1 MKRREFIAGLGSAAA
16 WPVAARAQRG
26 ELPVIG
32 FLTVAAADGYRPYAI
47 GFRQGLSQEGFV
59 EGQNVRIEFR
69 WGNNQTDRLPDLAA
83 DLVRQTP
90 AVLFVG
96 SGTAAGFVANS
107 LKSTVPIVF
116 ALGIDPV
123 KTGMVASSNRPG
135 GNMTGVTYITAELTG
150 KRLGL
155 LRALA
160 PQATAFGYLTSDPRL
175 SLSVNSRNTAV
186 AEEEAEAVAV
196 APTLGWDAAIEE
208 FRSADEFDAAF
219 ARFAERRVGA
229 LFVAPSP
236 LTTTNRGQLI
246 VLSARY
252 KIPTMYALREF
263 PQEGGLMSYGASI
276 ADAYR
281 LAGRY
286 VGRILKGEKP
296 ADLPVERSTK
306 LEFVINLKTA
316 KSLDIAIPPT
326 CSPLPTRSSN
336 ESAGIHRG
344 AGQCGGVA
352 GGGSAAGRPHA
363 PGERAHGLQRK

>member
-1 MKRREFIAGLGSAAA
+1 MRRRELIVGLAGTAA
-16 WPVAARAQRG
+16 WPVVAPAQQRAM
-26 ELPVIG
+26 PMVG
-32 FLTVAAADGYRPYAI
+32 FLTVAAADGYRPYAV
-47 GFRQGLSQEGFV
+47 GFAQGLNQEGFV
-59 EGQNVRIEFR
+59 DGQNVRIEFR
-69 WGNNQTDRLPDLAA
+69 WGNNQSDRLPDLAA
-83 DLVRQTP
+83 DLVRQGP

-107 LKSTVPIVF
+107 LKPTVPTVF

-123 KTGMVASSNRPG
+123 KTGMVASLNRPG
-135 GNMTGVTYITAELTG
+135 GGMTGVTYITAELTG

-160 PQATAFGYLTSDPRL
+160 PQATAFGYLTTDPKL
-175 SLSVNSRNTAV
+175 SLSLNSRNTAV
-186 AEEEAEAVAV
+186 AEEEAEAIAS
-196 APTLGWDAAIEE
+196 APALGWDAAVEE
-208 FRSADEFDAAF
+208 IRSAHEFDSAF
-219 ARFAERRVGA
+219 ARFAERQVSA

-246 VLSARY
+246 VLSARH

-263 PQEGGLMSYGASI
+263 PQEGGLMSYGANI

-316 KSLDIAIPPT
+316 KSLDIVIPST
-326 CSPLPTRSSN
+326 LLALAD
-336 ESAGIHRG
+336 EVI
-344 AGQCGGVA
+344 
-352 GGGSAAGRPHA
+352 
-363 PGERAHGLQRK
+363 E

>member
-1 MKRREFIAGLGSAAA
+1 LQQYRPGAAIRVTAIRVGSNENQMAIGLPTNLWRAEMRRREFIAGFTGTAILPTSGHAQ
-16 WPVAARAQRG
+16 QRG
-26 ELPVIG
+26 MPIVG
-32 FLTVAAADGYRPYAI
+32 FLTVAAADGYRPYAA
-47 GFRQGLSQEGFV
+47 GFRQGLGQEGFI
-59 EGQNVRIEFR
+59 EGQNVRVEYR
-69 WGNNQTDRLPDLAA
+69 WGNNQTERLPDLAA
-83 DLVRQTP
+83 DLVRQSP
-90 AVLFVG
+90 AVLLVG

-123 KTGMVASSNRPG
+123 KTGMVASLNRPG

-160 PQATAFGYLTSDPRL
+160 PQAAAFGYLTSDPQL

-186 AEEEAEAVAV
+186 AEEEAEAVAF

-208 FRSADEFDAAF
+208 IRSADDFDTAF

-246 VLSARY
+246 VLSARH
-252 KIPTMYALREF
+252 KIPTMYGLREF
-263 PQEGGLMSYGASI
+263 PQEGGLLSYGASI

-316 KSLDIAIPPT
+316 KSLDVAIPPT
-326 CSPLPTRSSN
+326 LLALAD
-336 ESAGIHRG
+336 EVI
-344 AGQCGGVA
+344 
-352 GGGSAAGRPHA
+352 
-363 PGERAHGLQRK
+363 E